1 MVPLD
6 GIDGFVSLLS
16 THCCP
21 VDAAAV
27 KAADLQVAEVTQAS
41 RQVVILEA
49 AFASPLSTFQFAV
62 SVHVG

>member
-6 GIDGFVSLLS
+6 SIIGFVTLLS

-41 RQVVILEA
+41 RQVEILDA
-49 AFASPLSTFQFAV
+49 AFASPSSTFQFAV
-62 SVHVG
+62 TFHVG